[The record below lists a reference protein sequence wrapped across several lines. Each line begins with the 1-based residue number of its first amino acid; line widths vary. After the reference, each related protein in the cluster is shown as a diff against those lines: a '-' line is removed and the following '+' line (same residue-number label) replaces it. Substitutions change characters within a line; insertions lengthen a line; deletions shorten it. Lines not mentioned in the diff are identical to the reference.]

1 MSLSAHDK
9 MTAGQWY
16 SCHDPELLD
25 MQARARE
32 AVHAHNTAPPQVRG
46 AIGQDLRAL
55 MRKVGQNA
63 MIEAPFHCA
72 YGMNISLGRNVY
84 LNAGCVIL
92 DTAPVVIGDGCM
104 LGPQVQLYCPE
115 HHHDRTKRR
124 AGLERAR
131 PITLECDV
139 WLGGGAIVLSGVTI
153 GEGAIVGAGAV
164 VTRDVAAGAMVA
176 GNPAR
181 SLKS

>member
-1 MSLSAHDK
+1 MTERDK
-9 MTAGQWY
+9 MQAGDWY
-16 SCHDPELLD
+16 TCHDPELLK
-25 MQARARE
+25 MQARAR
-32 AVHAHNTAPPQVRG
+32 AATHAHNVAHPEVRG
-46 AIGQDLRAL
+46 AIGRELRAL
-55 MRKVGQNA
+55 IRHVGNDA

-72 YGMNISLGRNVY
+72 YGVNISFGDAVY

-92 DTAPVVIGDGCM
+92 DTAPVVIGARSM
-104 LGPQVQLYCPE
+104 FGPHVQLYCPE
-115 HHHDRTKRR
+115 HHQDRAKRS

-131 PITLECDV
+131 PITVGQDV

-153 GEGAIVGAGAV
+153 GDGAIVGAGSV
-164 VTRDVAAGAMVA
+164 VTRDVAAGAKVA